1 MNENVDGFRAVHAAF
16 TPVPRSELVVCP
28 ATKGSLTRTHPHSR
42 LHASLSLLLTTKA
55 DVCRYSLRAR
65 KLESR
70 VNTWI
75 NEKMLF
81 LEHYHAEN
89 LLWDAKNPY
98 HKDKNK
104 THDVWTRIPTEMG
117 IEIKELKKKKD
128 SLLSNKAM
136 AAAASSSISRRE

>member
-1 MNENVDGFRAVHAAF
+1 M
-16 TPVPRSELVVCP
+16 
-28 ATKGSLTRTHPHSR
+28 
-42 LHASLSLLLTTKA
+42 
-55 DVCRYSLRAR
+55 
-65 KLESR
+65 ESR

-89 LLWDAKNPY
+89 LLWDAKNPH

-104 THDVWTRIPTEMG
+104 THDAWTRIPTEMG